1 LTTSR
6 IGGFK
11 HTTKIEDALDKMLKA
26 LGNVRPVLETIPTD
40 SSLGRILGED
50 IISPFNVPSYD
61 KSAVDG
67 YAVIAEDTFGSS
79 QTNPVELRVVGEI
92 AAGSSS
98 SIHIGKNETV
108 QVATGAHIPSGA
120 NAVVMVEQTK
130 KINVD
135 TIHVYS
141 SIAPSENVVKAGDDV
156 RKGSVALRRSVRIEP
171 QDIGMLMALGLENIL
186 VAKKPNV
193 GVLSTGE
200 ELVSNAREG
209 GLGKTVDVN
218 RPILCN
224 FVKEY
229 GGIPIDLGIARDQM
243 EDISRRIGEG
253 LEKCD
258 LVLVSAGT
266 SVGKAD
272 LVPDVINSLGKPGM
286 LVHGISM
293 RPGMPAGLAVVNNKA
308 IISLPGHPVAAIVS
322 FKVFVLPLIHLM
334 LGAIQDFR
342 TLVQAKLTRRIPS
355 SLGMRTFARVLVRQ
369 SSEGYVAEPVRTSGS
384 SILSTM
390 TRSNGIVVIPEERE
404 GIEKGE
410 TVEVEL
416 FRPIEKVSNY
426 E

>member
-1 LTTSR
+1 MSR

-26 LGNVRPVLETIPTD
+26 LGNVRPSLETVPTD

-50 IISPFNVPSYD
+50 AISPFDVPSYD

-67 YAVIAEDTFGSS
+67 YAVVAEDTFGSS
-79 QTNPVELRVVGEI
+79 QTNPVELRATGEV

-98 SIHIGKNETV
+98 SMRIGRNEAV
-108 QVATGAHIPSGA
+108 QVATGAHVPNGA

-130 KINVD
+130 KINID
-135 TIHVYS
+135 TLHVYS
-141 SIAPSENVVKAGDDV
+141 PIAPSENVIKAGDDV
-156 RKGSVALRRSVRIEP
+156 KKGSVALRRGVRIEP
-171 QDIGMLMALGLENIL
+171 QDVGMLLALGFESVT
-186 VAKKPNV
+186 VAKKPKV

-200 ELVSNAREG
+200 ELVSTAREG

-218 RPILCN
+218 RPILSN

-229 GGIPIDLGIARDQM
+229 GGLPIDLGIAHDHL
-243 EDISRRIGEG
+243 EDITHLIREG

-258 LVLVSAGT
+258 FVLVSAGT

-272 LVPDVINSLGKPGM
+272 LVPEAISSLGKPGM

-293 RPGMPAGLAVVNNKA
+293 RPGMPAGLAVVDNKA

-322 FKVFVLPLIHLM
+322 FNVFALPLIRLM

-342 TLVQAKLTRRIPS
+342 IVIRARLTRRIPS
-355 SLGMRTFARVLVRQ
+355 SLGMRTFARVLVKQ
-369 SSEGYVAEPVRTSGS
+369 SSEGYFAEPVRTSGS

-390 TRSNGIVVIPEERE
+390 TKSNGIVVIPEERE

-410 TVEVEL
+410 IVEVNL
-416 FRPIEKVSNY
+416 FRPIEKDSND